1 MPLSWQVA
9 LQLLLAPIVQG
20 RLFPNHASDPV
31 ALPYAIYTRVSV
43 RKLPVMDPSGGGG
56 QLISTHCQL
65 DVYATSYAQALTIT
79 NDIRLALQGWV
90 YPNTVETE
98 QDFYEA
104 EEGLHRVLLELKIWH
119 A

>member
-9 LQLLLAPIVQG
+9 LQTLLAPIVLG
-20 RLFPNHASDPV
+20 RLYPNHAPDPV
-31 ALPYAIYTRVSV
+31 ALPYAIYSRVSV
-43 RKLPVMDPSGGGG
+43 RTTPVMDPNGGGG
-56 QLISTHCQL
+56 QLISTQCQI
-65 DVYATSYAQALTIT
+65 DVYATTYAQALALT
-79 NDIRLALQGWV
+79 NDMRLALRGWV
-90 YPNTVETE
+90 YPNSVETE